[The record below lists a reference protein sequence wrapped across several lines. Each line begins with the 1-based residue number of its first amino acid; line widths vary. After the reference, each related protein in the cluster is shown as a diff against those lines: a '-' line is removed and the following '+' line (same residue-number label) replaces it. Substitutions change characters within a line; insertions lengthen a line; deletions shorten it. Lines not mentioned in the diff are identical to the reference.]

1 MGAGLVKA
9 AYAAADAIGMREHA
23 PMRVYLYMAVTALDS
38 NPEPVFYGGRDA
50 LAAALAAPRDASGYR
65 TTGKAVRSLVQR
77 GLIAVAAKG
86 APGRHAR
93 YRLLDG
99 RGKPLASPTSGTTS
113 GSLANEE
120 RGPAVRGDCLPRSD
134 SSNPEDRRNAGT
146 PGSSVAS
153 STREPQVPVSNQ
165 EQRNLTDQTQEP
177 QVPEQRTLKF
187 SLRRK
192 EENKEEAPPTRTCN
206 RHTTWDHAEPC
217 AACRRD
223 RVAAEAITAARRP
236 ATMSEAPPDCPSG
249 QHQFGPISG
258 YCARCEVRADR
269 AEPSTVGRAA

>member
-38 NPEPVFYGGRDA
+38 DPEPVFYGGRDA
-50 LAAALAAPRDASGYR
+50 LATALAAPRDESGYR
-65 TTGKAVRSLVQR
+65 TTGKAVRSLVER
-77 GLIAVAAKG
+77 GLITAVGKG

-99 RGKPLASPTSGTTS
+99 RGGFLTVDTGTS
-113 GSLANEE
+113 
-120 RGPAVRGDCLPRSD
+120 
-134 SSNPEDRRNAGT
+134 
-146 PGSSVAS
+146 GSSVA
-153 STREPQVPVSNQ
+153 TATQEPQVPVNNQ
-165 EQRNLTDQTQEP
+165 EQRNLTDRTQEP

-187 SLRRK
+187 PLRRK

-223 RVAAEAITAARRP
+223 RVAAEAATAARRP
-236 ATMSEAPPDCPSG
+236 ATMSEAPSDCPSG
-249 QHQFGPISG
+249 QHQFDPISG

-269 AEPSTVGRAA
+269 AEPSRAGRAA